1 MKTAINIFSKPFI
14 LLVFAFCFV
23 TAEAQ
28 VKSNDIKSM
37 IETKQ
42 FVFKAQTV
50 LPTSMSIRQLS
61 GDNYDLKLFGDSLV
75 SYLPYFGRAYTAPV
89 PGSPGG
95 YNFTSTKFDFTAKER
110 KKGSWD
116 IVIKPND
123 VTDFREFSM
132 VVSESGSATLTALSN
147 NRQMISYNGYIT
159 EVKK

>member
-110 KKGSWD
+110 KKGGWY
-116 IVIKPND
+116 IVIKPED
-123 VTDFREFSM
+123 VTDFREFSL
-132 VVSESGSATLTALSN
+132 VVSESGSATLRALSN

-159 EVKK
+159 GVKR